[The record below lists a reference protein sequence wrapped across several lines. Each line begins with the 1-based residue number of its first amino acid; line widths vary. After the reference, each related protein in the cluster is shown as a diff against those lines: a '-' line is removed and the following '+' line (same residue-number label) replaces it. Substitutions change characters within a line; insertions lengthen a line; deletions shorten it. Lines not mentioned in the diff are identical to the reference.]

1 MGCPIPAHRQ
11 LLKASFI
18 VILATLMIPFEVI
31 MFPEFLIVSRLGL
44 LNKLA
49 GVIVPSLAISYF
61 NGIHAVHP
69 SYVMAA
75 AVLILL
81 PVLIVYL
88 IFQRRFVEGLALSGL
103 K

>member
-18 VILATLMIPFEVI
+18 VILATLMI
-31 MFPEFLIVSRLGL
+31 PEFLIVSRLGL

-75 AVLILL
+75 AV
-81 PVLIVYL
+81 
-88 IFQRRFVEGLALSGL
+88 
-103 K
+103 

>member
-1 MGCPIPAHRQ
+1 MGCPIPTPHQ

-18 VILATLMIPFEVI
+18 VILATLMI
-31 MFPEFLIVSRLGL
+31 PEFLIVSRLGL

-75 AVLILL
+75 AVLIML

>member
-18 VILATLMIPFEVI
+18 VILATLMI
-31 MFPEFLIVSRLGL
+31 PEFLIVSRLGL

-75 AVLILL
+75 AVLIML